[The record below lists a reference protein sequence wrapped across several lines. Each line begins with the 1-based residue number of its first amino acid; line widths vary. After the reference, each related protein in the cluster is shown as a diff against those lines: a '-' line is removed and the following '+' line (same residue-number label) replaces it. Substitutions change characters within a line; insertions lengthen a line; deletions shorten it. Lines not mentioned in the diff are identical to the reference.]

1 VFVGYRDWSF
11 FVRHMEAGGEINLD
25 ELFQSQT
32 SASGDAE
39 GLADA
44 FDIGAI

>member
-1 VFVGYRDWSF
+1 
-11 FVRHMEAGGEINLD
+11 MEAVGEINLD
-25 ELFQSQT
+25 ELTQSPT
-32 SASGDAE
+32 SASSDAE